1 VHQFF
6 DFVNSHTRVKMLLY
20 NQGNLT
26 GGPFRLTRY
35 PNSTAA
41 IRAELTKKRFL
52 GLP

>member
-1 VHQFF
+1 M
-6 DFVNSHTRVKMLLY
+6 NSHTRVKMLVY

-41 IRAELTKKRFL
+41 LRAELTKKRFL